1 MFEPLAPPF
10 ISLYLRR
17 RMERWR
23 KEGLFVDYEVK
34 TKRMKKFHYK
44 VDIDLDL
51 TQEQFGNVFSKTLEK
66 MSNPNSNMLLLCHSH
81 IHLKVSTIFPG
92 NMGSIKKRKLW
103 RSMIVLS

>member
-1 MFEPLAPPF
+1 MSESLMDFFMRALFVFEPLAPPF

-17 RMERWR
+17 RMKRWR
-23 KEGLFVDYEVK
+23 KEGLFEDYEVK

-66 MSNPNSNMLLLCHSH
+66 M
-81 IHLKVSTIFPG
+81 
-92 NMGSIKKRKLW
+92 KR
-103 RSMIVLS
+103 R